1 MLLVSESAAIKI
13 VPFDTYTYIF
23 RKEGGKKEGKREVG
37 EKRKKDSERREVT
50 VVRLQSL
57 EAWAGY
63 LSKPICLQAVWA
75 RASVKLLKQTEAQF
89 LVAGSST

>member
-1 MLLVSESAAIKI
+1 MALSESAGIK
-13 VPFDTYTYIF
+13 VVLFDTHTYIF
-23 RKEGGKKEGKREVG
+23 RKEGEKKEGKREVG
-37 EKRKKDSERREVT
+37 GKRKEDSERREVT

-57 EAWAGY
+57 DAWARY

-89 LVAGSST
+89 FVAGSST